1 MEEYNESADNI
12 NDLNLT
18 QALKDLLEGNYTGE
32 NYD

>member
-18 QALKDLLEGNYTGE
+18 QALKDLEDNYTGE

>member
-18 QALKDLLEGNYTGE
+18 QALKDLEGNYTGE
-32 NYD
+32 NDD